1 MNPLTAEWV
10 LKAEGDFVTAK
21 RERLARRTPNYDAA
35 CFHAQQMAERYM
47 KAFLQEHRQPVPRT
61 HDLVELLSLC
71 QPAEPA
77 FALIEPDL
85 KRLNGYAIRV
95 RYPGVISGK
104 EEAVHAVR
112 LARVVRRFIRERLG
126 LKE

>member
-1 MNPLTAEWV
+1 
-10 LKAEGDFVTAK
+10 
-21 RERLARRTPNYDAA
+21 
-35 CFHAQQMAERYM
+35 MAEKYM
-47 KAFLQEHRQPVPRT
+47 KAFLQEHQLPVPRSR
-61 HDLVELLSLC
+61 DLVELLSLC

-85 KRLNGYAIRV
+85 KRLNGYAIHV
-95 RYPGVISGK
+95 RYPGVISRK

-126 LKE
+126 LSDLFFSR